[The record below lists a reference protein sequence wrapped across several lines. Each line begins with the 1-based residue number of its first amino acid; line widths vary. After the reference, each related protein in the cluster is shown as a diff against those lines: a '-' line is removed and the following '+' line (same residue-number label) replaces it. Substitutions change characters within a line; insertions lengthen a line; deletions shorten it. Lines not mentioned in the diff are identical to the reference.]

1 MAAMTD
7 LPEVV
12 PVSEACKVLSISR
25 HGQPTDRGRLDPRHP
40 HRPHDPHPS
49 QRVAAAAG
57 RWPVSRRTCWR
68 CWSVD
73 LSSARPVPAAAPLD
87 ALDQLLE
94 DSYGAAFER
103 LDRLAIFDLSTEA
116 LRDRLGPFTT
126 PEGTRCQP

>member
-1 MAAMTD
+1 
-7 LPEVV
+7 
-12 PVSEACKVLSISR
+12 
-25 HGQPTDRGRLDPRHP
+25 
-40 HRPHDPHPS
+40 
-49 QRVAAAAG
+49 
-57 RWPVSRRTCWR
+57 VSRRTCWR